1 MLPDYDLYDMPDHE
15 EIAQELRAE
24 LFKRNNRLEAAEKL
38 LRKIRQELALR
49 SSWSTRLA
57 TLGNEIDYLL
67 GE

>member
-38 LRKIRQELALR
+38 LLKIRAELDCDPFSGSLEA
-49 SSWSTRLA
+49 
-57 TLGNEIDYLL
+57 EIIDKIDTLL